1 MIKLADRVSRISPS
15 MTFAISSKAK
25 ALEAQGIDVCDFS
38 VGEPDF
44 ITPAYMRQAAKDAL
58 DAGKTKYAPTAG
70 LPELRAGI
78 AEKLQRENALPYT
91 ADQVLVTAGGKQAL
105 YNTLSVVLNPG
116 DEALIP
122 APAWV
127 SYPEAVKLVGAN
139 PVFINTDQAHGFKI
153 TPAQLDHAITTKT
166 RLLIL
171 NTPSNPTGA
180 VYTPQEIEALAEVIV
195 ARQIVVVADE
205 IYEKLIYNGVR
216 HLSIGSLGE
225 EIFNLTVTCNGFSKA
240 FAATGWRLGY
250 AAAPLPII
258 KAATA
263 MQSHTTSGANT
274 FAQYGAIAA
283 LKGPQDSVETMRQ
296 IFQKRRDLI
305 VEGLRAIPG
314 VACEMPQ
321 GAFYAFPNIA
331 STGLDSMSF
340 CRRLLEQESV
350 AAVPGIAFGADAH
363 IRVSYATDTETI
375 REGLKRLRRFM
386 ASLSEDPRKQREH
399 DLLQQA
405 QQ

>member
-58 DAGKTKYAPTAG
+58 DAGKTKYTPTAG

-91 ADQVLVTAGGKQAL
+91 ADQILVTAGGKQAL

-122 APAWV
+122 IPCWV
-127 SYPEAVKLVGAN
+127 SYPEAVKLTGAN
-139 PVFINTDQAHGFKI
+139 PVFIKTDQAQGFKI
-153 TPAQLDHAITTKT
+153 TPAQLDDAITAKT

-171 NTPSNPTGA
+171 NSPSNPTGA
-180 VYTPQEIEALAEVIV
+180 VYTHGEIEALAEVIV

-205 IYEKLIYNGVR
+205 IYEKLIYNGVK

-225 EIFNLTVTCNGFSKA
+225 EIYNLTVTCNGFSKA

-250 AAAPLPII
+250 AAGPLPVI

-283 LKGPQDSVETMRQ
+283 LKGPQDSIETMRQ

-340 CRRLLEQESV
+340 CHHLLEQESV

-375 REGLKRLRRFM
+375 REGLKRLSRFV
-386 ASLSEDPRKQREH
+386 ASLSEDPREQREH